1 MDTVILETYNGGD
14 ISKIGNDVLTVNGF
28 ENMPYIAMFG
38 GNPSQSTPTQ
48 RVVGE
53 QNFDWFGNA
62 FETDAILQTNSLT
75 ERTLRSVALNS
86 AGRVQIEQAV
96 NADLEFMR
104 TFAKVTV
111 VVSIISD
118 DRVQIDIN
126 IVELNNLQNT
136 SQRFIW
142 DATFEVLNGPFN
154 WIAPLIDEGIGYWY
168 IEDNFIIS

>member
-14 ISKIGNDVLTVNGF
+14 ISKIGNDVITVNGF

-38 GNPSQSTPTQ
+38 GNPVQSTPTQ
-48 RVVGE
+48 RVAGE

-111 VVSIISD
+111 NVSIISD
-118 DRVQIDIN
+118 DRVQIDIY
-126 IVELNNLQNT
+126 IVELSNLQNT

-142 DATFEVLNGPFN
+142 DSSNQTIDRESNY
-154 WIAPLIDEGIGYWY
+154 IEPLEGIGYWF
-168 IEDNFIIS
+168 IEDDFIVH

>member
-1 MDTVILETYNGGD
+1 
-14 ISKIGNDVLTVNGF
+14 
-28 ENMPYIAMFG
+28 MPYIAMFG

-53 QNFDWFGNA
+53 QNFDWFGNS

-118 DRVQIDIN
+118 DRVQIDIY
-126 IVELNNLQNT
+126 IVELSNLQNT

-142 DATFEVLNGPFN
+142 DSSNQTIDRESNY
-154 WIAPLIDEGIGYWY
+154 IEPLEGIGYWY
-168 IEDNFIIS
+168 IEDDFIIS

>member
-48 RVVGE
+48 RVAGE

-111 VVSIISD
+111 NVSIISD
-118 DRVQIDIN
+118 DRVQIDIY
-126 IVELNNLQNT
+126 IVELSNLQNT

-142 DATFEVLNGPFN
+142 DSSNQTIDLESNY
-154 WIAPLIDEGIGYWY
+154 IQPLEGIGYWF
-168 IEDNFIIS
+168 IEDDFIVQ

>member
-1 MDTVILETYNGGD
+1 MDTVIVETYNGGD

-38 GNPSQSTPTQ
+38 GNPDQLTPTV
-48 RVVGE
+48 RIVGE

-96 NADLEFMR
+96 NADLSFMSS
-104 TFAKVTV
+104 FAKVTV

-126 IVELNNLQNT
+126 ILELRNLQNT
-136 SQRFIW
+136 AQRFIW
-142 DATFEVLNGPFN
+142 DSTRQVLDGVFN
-154 WIAPLIDEGIGYWY
+154 YVPPLTGIGYMI
-168 IEDNFIIS
+168 IEDDFIVS

>member
-111 VVSIISD
+111 NVSIISD
-118 DRVQIDIN
+118 DRVQIDIY
-126 IVELNNLQNT
+126 IVELSNLQNT

-142 DATFEVLNGPFN
+142 DSSNQTIDLESNY
-154 WIAPLIDEGIGYWY
+154 IQPLEGIGYWF
-168 IEDNFIIS
+168 IEDDFIVH